1 MNNQP
6 APLFPAA
13 AIPAE
18 VIDLVR
24 DPATSHWLR
33 SNVVH
38 LIKHRDPLDA
48 LHDAEELVSAMTSW
62 TRSVF
67 RASGVEMPEQRH

>member
-1 MNNQP
+1 MNDQSP
-6 APLFPAA
+6 PKFPAA
-13 AIPAE
+13 AMPPD
-18 VIDLVR
+18 VFDLVC

-33 SNVVH
+33 ANVIH
-38 LIKHRDPLDA
+38 LITQRDPLDA